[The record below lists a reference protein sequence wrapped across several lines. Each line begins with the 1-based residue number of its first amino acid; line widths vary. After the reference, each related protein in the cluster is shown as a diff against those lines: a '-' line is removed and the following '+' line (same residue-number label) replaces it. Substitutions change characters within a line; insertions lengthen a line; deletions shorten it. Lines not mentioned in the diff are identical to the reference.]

1 MIHNKIDMM
10 IIAVIVIFCSLIRID
25 AGKASFP
32 SRYATMVKGSVSYP
46 MRGRRNNRLLMV
58 AAAVDNNDN
67 NKSKIAT
74 LSIKSLWKLN
84 LKLMQNGFKDV
95 DVELKIRFI
104 PDRNYEPPQGRVYI
118 ESDLQGIVKVTEKGY
133 SGVWSL
139 SEDKN
144 DRKDGLWVWGLF
156 EEPKYPYL
164 YFYLDVFDSIILP
177 SGEEEPLFGT
187 KGIPNDRLSFR
198 FSHLIEKDRGTT
210 LTKGEMTYK
219 VTEMMKADP
228 LGIGGQVDIGD
239 QVNAGV
245 VNIVCLLN
253 DASVRPST

>member
-10 IIAVIVIFCSLIRID
+10 IIAVIVIFSSLVRID

-32 SRYATMVKGSVSYP
+32 SRCATMVKGSVSYP
-46 MRGRRNNRLLMV
+46 MRGRRNNMLMA

-74 LSIKSLWKLN
+74 LSITSLWKLN

-95 DVELKIRFI
+95 DLELKIRFI